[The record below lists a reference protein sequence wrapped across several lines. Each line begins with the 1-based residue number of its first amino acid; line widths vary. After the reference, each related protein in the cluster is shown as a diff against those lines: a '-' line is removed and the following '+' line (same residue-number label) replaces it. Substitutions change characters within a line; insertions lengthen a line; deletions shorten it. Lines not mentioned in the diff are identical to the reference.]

1 MMIHAKLKNSEK
13 LNNTLMNRLKKQR
26 DDLKQLEENYQSIL
40 ERIDK
45 SYEELLKKKTE
56 QSVEGKVLGERV
68 SFITFNNS

>member
-1 MMIHAKLKNSEK
+1 MIHAKLKNSEK

-40 ERIDK
+40 ERKDK
-45 SYEELLKKKTE
+45 SYEELLKKKNE
-56 QSVEGKVLGERV
+56 LSVEAKVLGERV

>member
-40 ERIDK
+40 ERKDK
-45 SYEELLKKKTE
+45 SYEELLKKKNE
-56 QSVEGKVLGERV
+56 LSVEAKVLGERV